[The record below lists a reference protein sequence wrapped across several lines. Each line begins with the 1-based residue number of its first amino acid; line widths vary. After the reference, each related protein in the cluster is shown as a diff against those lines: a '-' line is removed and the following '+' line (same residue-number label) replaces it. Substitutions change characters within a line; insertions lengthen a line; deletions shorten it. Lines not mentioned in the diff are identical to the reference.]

1 MRDSDIDSLSADGAQ
16 EPWPTDSAEAL
27 LREALER
34 LERVLSHP
42 ASSAHWD
49 TGPNGGEI
57 AGAMVQ
63 ARAALQASAP
73 PPADIHDL
81 PGHKAHEC
89 RICGQWTERAAAEG
103 SGLRPGYCECGRRIG
118 HP

>member
-63 ARAALQASAP
+63 ARAALQASTP
-73 PPADIHDL
+73 SP
-81 PGHKAHEC
+81 
-89 RICGQWTERAAAEG
+89 AAEG
-103 SGLRPGYCECGRRIG
+103 SGELDRARVLQALVESGLSYEQLPESDTDRFLEAYYRLK
-118 HP
+118 P

>member
-73 PPADIHDL
+73 PPA
-81 PGHKAHEC
+81 
-89 RICGQWTERAAAEG
+89 AEG

>member
-27 LREALER
+27 LRELAR
-34 LERVLSHP
+34 L
-42 ASSAHWD
+42 
-49 TGPNGGEI
+49 TEI
-57 AGAMVQ
+57 ANDRLVNERY
-63 ARAALQASAP
+63 RAGMLRVISDVETALQASAP
-73 PPADIHDL
+73 SPAAD
-81 PGHKAHEC
+81 
-89 RICGQWTERAAAEG
+89 G